1 MREYV
6 LRRQETERRT
16 RTMEGYCVKEKM
28 KREIVDPKEV
38 VLKNGRHAV
47 QGTCAVCGTKMT
59 RFVKKS
65 S

>member
-1 MREYV
+1 
-6 LRRQETERRT
+6 
-16 RTMEGYCVKEKM
+16 MEGYCVKEKM

-59 RFVKKS
+59 RFIKKS